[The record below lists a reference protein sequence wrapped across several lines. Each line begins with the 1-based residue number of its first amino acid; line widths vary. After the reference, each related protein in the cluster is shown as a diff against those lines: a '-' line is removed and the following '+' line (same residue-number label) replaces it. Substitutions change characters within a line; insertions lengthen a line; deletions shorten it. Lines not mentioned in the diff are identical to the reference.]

1 MKVLITG
8 ACGFVA
14 RGLIKQLE
22 ERGHQLVLLDR
33 INPEDAT
40 IFWPWAA
47 EGRIKLPLV
56 TTWPYVKAEI
66 LDFETLLATMQGIN
80 AVIHLAAAVSGDV
93 EQGIAT
99 MHANVCGTY
108 TILDAARRSGIAR
121 VLCASS
127 VNVFGTFY
135 WRVSKKPI
143 EYPSLPLDETF
154 EPIHEDPY
162 SLSKQCNELTCA
174 MFARGY
180 GMTTA
185 ALRFAGV
192 WAGEGY
198 DRARSAPGRMTST
211 SGSTWT
217 TSSPAFGR
225 RSKNP
230 IFLRM
235 EPTRSAPPTRG
246 APKTPWTSSPSSSPN
261 SPPNSP
267 PHCPAARPC
276 FLSAKPRKPLA
287 TLRNIGWETNE
298 IECHPCNQPPKL
310 FAKTS
315 QP

>member
-1 MKVLITG
+1 MKILITG

-40 IFWPWAA
+40 IFWPWSP
-47 EGRIKLPLV
+47 EGRMKLPLV

-66 LDFETLLATMQGIN
+66 VDSEAILRTLQGIE
-80 AVIHLAAAVSGDV
+80 AVIHLAAAVSGDP

-108 TILDAARRSGIAR
+108 TILDAARRAGVSR

-135 WRVSKKPI
+135 WRVSKQPI
-143 EYPSLPLDETF
+143 EYATLPLDETF
-154 EPIHEDPY
+154 DPVYEDPY
-162 SLSKQCNELTCA
+162 SLSKFCNEHTCA

-192 WAGEGY
+192 WNAEIY
-198 DRARSAPGRMTST
+198 DRARSAPLAPTPAWSDDIYQWVHVDDVVTGIRQALEAPHLPPYGAYTLSAADTRCPENTLDLLRKFKPALAEKLTAPLPGRTALLSIQKAQ
-211 SGSTWT
+211 T
-217 TSSPAFGR
+217 TFGY
-225 RSKNP
+225 
-230 IFLRM
+230 
-235 EPTRSAPPTRG
+235 
-246 APKTPWTSSPSSSPN
+246 APKY
-261 SPPNSP
+261 
-267 PHCPAARPC
+267 R
-276 FLSAKPRKPLA
+276 F
-287 TLRNIGWETNE
+287 GD
-298 IECHPCNQPPKL
+298 
-310 FAKTS
+310 
-315 QP
+315 

>member
-198 DRARSAPGRMTST
+198 DRARSAPLTPTEAWSDDIYQWVHVDDVVTGIRQALEEPNLPPYGAYTLGAADTRCPENTMDLLSKFKPELAAKLTAPLPGRTALLSIRKAQET
-211 SGSTWT
+211 FGY
-217 TSSPAFGR
+217 SPKYRLG
-225 RSKNP
+225 N
-230 IFLRM
+230 
-235 EPTRSAPPTRG
+235 
-246 APKTPWTSSPSSSPN
+246 
-261 SPPNSP
+261 
-267 PHCPAARPC
+267 
-276 FLSAKPRKPLA
+276 
-287 TLRNIGWETNE
+287 
-298 IECHPCNQPPKL
+298 
-310 FAKTS
+310 
-315 QP
+315 

>member
-40 IFWPWAA
+40 LFWPWAA
-47 EGRIKLPLV
+47 EGRMKLPLV
-56 TTWPYVKAEI
+56 TTWPYIKTEI
-66 LDFETLLATMQGIN
+66 LDFDTLFRTMQGID
-80 AVIHLAAAVSGDV
+80 AVVHLAAAVSGDP

-108 TILDAARRSGIAR
+108 TILDAARRVGVPRAI
-121 VLCASS
+121 CASS

-143 EYPSLPLDETF
+143 NYPSLPLDETF

-162 SLSKQCNELTCA
+162 SLSKFCNEHTCA
-174 MFARGY
+174 MFARAY

-192 WAGEGY
+192 WAAEGY
-198 DRARSAPGRMTST
+198 DRARSAP
-211 SGSTWT
+211 
-217 TSSPAFGR
+217 
-225 RSKNP
+225 
-230 IFLRM
+230 L
-235 EPTRSAPPTRG
+235 PPTEAWSDQLYQWVHVDDVVTGIRQALEAPNLPPYG
-246 APKTPWTSSPSSSPN
+246 AYTLGAADTCAPENTMDLLRKFQPHLVEKLTAPLPGRTALLSIRKAQQTFGYAPKYSLGVT
-261 SPPNSP
+261 
-267 PHCPAARPC
+267 
-276 FLSAKPRKPLA
+276 
-287 TLRNIGWETNE
+287 G
-298 IECHPCNQPPKL
+298 
-310 FAKTS
+310 
-315 QP
+315 